1 VRTAVA
7 SLSLDEQSSNNN
19 LHFTLFVQAT
29 LFHSTRTSR
38 SFKTNHTTAKMRT
51 TCFIKL
57 VGIAVCLFALASEA
71 GPVRSSSL
79 TRILQ
84 ATFH

>member
-7 SLSLDEQSSNNN
+7 SLKAGHFLNNN
-19 LHFTLFVQAT
+19 IRNSHLTLFFETT
-29 LFHSTRTSR
+29 LFHSTR
-38 SFKTNHTTAKMRT
+38 SFKTNHPTAKMRT

-57 VGIAVCLFALASEA
+57 VGFAVCLFALASEA